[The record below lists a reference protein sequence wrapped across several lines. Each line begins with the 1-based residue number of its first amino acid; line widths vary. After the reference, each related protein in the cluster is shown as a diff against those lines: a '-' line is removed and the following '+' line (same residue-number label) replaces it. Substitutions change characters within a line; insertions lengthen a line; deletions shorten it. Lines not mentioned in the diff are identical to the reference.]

1 MAQKVDQI
9 SQKLQQVDQEREMWL
24 QQLTLAETKLQE
36 INQDDQKEAYHK
48 TLLQEEVKELT
59 LKLREEESRND
70 ELAESSLLNEGTL
83 FEENLATVNDLKS

>member
-9 SQKLQQVDQEREMWL
+9 SQKLQQVDQERELWL
-24 QQLTLAETKLQE
+24 QQLTLAEAKLQE
-36 INQDDQKEAYHK
+36 INQDDQQEAYHK

-83 FEENLATVNDLKS
+83 FEETLATVNNLKS

>member
-9 SQKLQQVDQEREMWL
+9 SQKLQQVDQERELWL
-24 QQLTLAETKLQE
+24 QQLTLAEAKLQE
-36 INQDDQKEAYHK
+36 INQDDQQEAYHK

>member
-9 SQKLQQVDQEREMWL
+9 SQKLLQVDQERELWL
-24 QQLTLAETKLQE
+24 QQLTLAEAKLQE